1 VTPLRVVAAALP
13 RTMRAGRRIA
23 GAGAAAVQAAAS
35 LDAIR
40 RRGGD
45 ERATRRERALLTRDL
60 LSRIAALH
68 GVEVRVE
75 GPRPVGPVVMASNH
89 VSWLDP
95 IVVGSLTL
103 CVPISKLDVSAW
115 PIVGGFARDLGVLFV
130 DRGDAR
136 SGFRVVRGA
145 ARALDDG
152 LAVLNF
158 PEGTTTRGDRVLP
171 FRAGLFA
178 LARSSGAPVVP
189 VAVSY
194 DPPEL
199 AWVGEDAFLPHYLRL
214 AGSIRARATVRF
226 GDAILPR
233 GDQSAAE
240 LAAAARARV
249 EELLYGGADAASAA

>member
-95 IVVGSLTL
+95 IVVGSVTL

-115 PIVGGFARDLGVLFV
+115 PIVGVLFV
-130 DRGDAR
+130 DRGVAR